1 MTNAAPA
8 VQTHDLAKSFS
19 GFRAVDG
26 VSLSVA
32 SGDIHAI
39 IGPNGAGKTTLFNLL
54 SGFVAP
60 TAGTVSLGGR
70 DITGLRAYQV
80 ARLGMVRSFQIN
92 SIFAHLSV
100 LDNVKVSLEAKTDLS
115 GRFWLPGSATRRLDA
130 RALELLADVG
140 LAREKNHLAAQLSYG
155 RKRALELAISLAQ
168 DPAILL
174 LDEPTAGMGA
184 EDVSRITALIGRI
197 RGGRTIVLVEHN
209 LSVVADLS
217 DRISVLQRGKV
228 LVEGTYA
235 EVRRDPRVID
245 AYLGGGAQSH
255 G

>member
-1 MTNAAPA
+1 VTNTTPA
-8 VQTHDLAKSFS
+8 LETQDLAKSFS
-19 GFRAVDG
+19 GFCAVDG

-32 SGDIHAI
+32 NGDIHAI

-70 DITGLRAYQV
+70 DITGLRVHQI

-92 SIFAHLSV
+92 SIFPHLSV
-100 LDNVKVSLEAKTDLS
+100 LDNVKVSLEAKTALP
-115 GRFWLPGSATRRLDA
+115 GGFWLPGSATRRLDP
-130 RALELLADVG
+130 RALELLTDVG
-140 LAREKNHLAAQLSYG
+140 LAREKDRLAAQLSYG

-184 EDVSRITALIGRI
+184 EDVARITSLIGRI
-197 RGGRTIVLVEHN
+197 RRGRTIVLVEHN
-209 LSVVADLS
+209 LRVVADLS
-217 DRISVLQRGKV
+217 DRISVLQRGRV

-245 AYLGGGAQSH
+245 AYLGGGAH
-255 G
+255 ARG